1 MKKRGLIERLEHEPV
16 ICAEGFLFEAER
28 RGYLASGEFVP
39 ELALENPEA
48 LKNIHIDFQHA
59 GSDVVEAFTY
69 NGHREKMRV
78 IGKEDLLEPLNR
90 AALRIAKE
98 VADNPGTEKEK
109 NLLAGNISNTNIHP
123 VDFRRNII
131 TENVRLNEL
140 VGKEFFV
147 GNIKL
152 KGHDLC
158 RPCKYLQD
166 KLRQNNFVKEF
177 LHTGGLRCEILTS
190 GKINVGDIIKQKND

>member
-1 MKKRGLIERLEHEPV
+1 MGKVVEIGITNIKGNQIQKV
-16 ICAEGFLFEAER
+16 NK
-28 RGYLASGEFVP
+28 V
-39 ELALENPEA
+39 EA
-48 LKNIHIDFQHA
+48 LKGKGLQNDRKFGENNQKKRQVTLIEIENINHF
-59 GSDVVEAFTY
+59 
-69 NGHREKMRV
+69 N
-78 IGKEDLLEPLNR
+78 
-90 AALRIAKE
+90 
-98 VADNPGTEKEK
+98 
-109 NLLAGNISNTNIHP
+109 NISNTNIHP

-158 RPCKYLQD
+158 RPCKYLQK
-166 KLRQNNFVKEF
+166 KLNQNNFVKEF

>member
-1 MKKRGLIERLEHEPV
+1 MGKVIEIGITNIKGNQIQNV
-16 ICAEGFLFEAER
+16 NK
-28 RGYLASGEFVP
+28 V
-39 ELALENPEA
+39 EA
-48 LKNIHIDFQHA
+48 LKGKGLQNDRKFSENNQKERQVTLIEIENINHF
-59 GSDVVEAFTY
+59 
-69 NGHREKMRV
+69 N
-78 IGKEDLLEPLNR
+78 
-90 AALRIAKE
+90 
-98 VADNPGTEKEK
+98 
-109 NLLAGNISNTNIHP
+109 NISNINIPP

-166 KLRQNNFVKEF
+166 KLKQNNFVKEL
-177 LHTGGLRCEILTS
+177 LHKGGLRCEILTT

>member
-98 VADNPGTEKEK
+98 VADNPGQKK
-109 NLLAGNISNTNIHP
+109 KKIFLLAIFLIQIFGTP
-123 VDFRRNII
+123 
-131 TENVRLNEL
+131 
-140 VGKEFFV
+140 K
-147 GNIKL
+147 IKL
-152 KGHDLC
+152 NKM
-158 RPCKYLQD
+158 K
-166 KLRQNNFVKEF
+166 
-177 LHTGGLRCEILTS
+177 
-190 GKINVGDIIKQKND
+190 